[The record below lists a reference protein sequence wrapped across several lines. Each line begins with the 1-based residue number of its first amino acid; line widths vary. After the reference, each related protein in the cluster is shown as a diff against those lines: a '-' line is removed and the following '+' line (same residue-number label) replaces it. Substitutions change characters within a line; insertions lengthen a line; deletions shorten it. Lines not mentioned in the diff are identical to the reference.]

1 MILKIRWNDF
11 EKASKKDGVDGVM
24 VDKKRKKNYTT
35 KVYAI
40 K

>member
-1 MILKIRWNDF
+1 MILKILWNDF
-11 EKASKKDGVDGVM
+11 QKDCKKGGADRVI